1 MHPQFKFEI
10 DLGDLNKGEEKIFNI
25 EFENDFGV
33 GYKIRKITPFC
44 ACIKVLNHSD
54 THVFSQVVMR
64 QHQHEEMSLKDID
77 ETEDTDF
84 PTPTKFEIKCS
95 IKKSYLGKSSTDMD
109 IVFESLW
116 DVERFGLITVKYNV
130 ISK

>member
-10 DLGDLNKGEEKIFNI
+10 DLGDLNRGEEKIFNI

-54 THVFSQVVMR
+54 THVFP
-64 QHQHEEMSLKDID
+64 LKEID
-77 ETEDTDF
+77 DTEDTDF